1 MSCTRIG
8 YLISRFLN
16 DQLNTSKVRI
26 QDTLTGLRA
35 AATKAESN
43 LKTWTFVKNNW
54 NELFSR

>member
-1 MSCTRIG
+1 MACTRIG

-35 AATKAESN
+35 AASKAEGN
-43 LKTWTFVKNNW
+43 LKTWTFVKDNW